1 MKNCTVYYDDVNKR
15 CRQYA
20 EELENYPNVECRKIS
35 EYKEKSNNYEP
46 NEAVGFIFHSGYGRI
61 DYEVKRIIWRITI
74 PKNSYIFLVV
84 ADGGREMDAIRSAA
98 KEFEERGHHVTNV
111 YSEYFFDKYHVTDPT
126 KKILDDM
133 QKGESLWRQ
142 EQEKVN
148 QMNRKELRH
157 HLKENLK
164 SYRDYKKRKKHKKNR
179 P

>member
-1 MKNCTVYYDDVNKR
+1 M
-15 CRQYA
+15 
-20 EELENYPNVECRKIS
+20 
-35 EYKEKSNNYEP
+35 
-46 NEAVGFIFHSGYGRI
+46 
-61 DYEVKRIIWRITI
+61 
-74 PKNSYIFLVV
+74 
-84 ADGGREMDAIRSAA
+84 
-98 KEFEERGHHVTNV
+98 TNV